1 MAGDKFKIG
10 SLNDALDAY
19 LSKMERV
26 NLSRDV
32 LLRNRELIEST
43 VSQLERLDS
52 LSREVDLSDA
62 LTDGER
68 SIRRGV
74 LSDVR
79 RGMLDG
85 VDLSSSFRSE
95 GRQLDLARQGSGLHL
110 LSRLSGSDRQ
120 AMQRVSDGLRGSGLR
135 GYFDLMSPAQL
146 HQLLQWSV
154 RGGLPQMVG
163 GMGVAMQ
170 HSALHLGGSLSGVVV
185 GSGDS
190 VLEDE
195 LEESVRDNA
204 FELAVSSIQHTSD
217 AILDTLGSI
226 GSRGDSRGEVSS
238 RGSKLK
244 DVRSEDTKKGDSS
257 WWDTLTSVAAIG
269 GTAAVVLRLF
279 GSDSVQEF
287 MSQMST
293 AEGRQRWWD
302 DVSSGLQS
310 KWDKL
315 SSTVSSIWDTLSD
328 VYTTIKEFTKSPDDV
343 VSSSLEV
350 GSRVYGS
357 LDSSSQGMVQS
368 VRNEFLSQEGV
379 RVPGVEGD
387 ANVLSSFGKETG
399 KFVEALG
406 LGALTYKGV
415 RVGSKVVKSV
425 KSLFDLIY
433 PRAAVGAA
441 GAGASM
447 AGLAA
452 VLPLLGLLDE
462 AKRKAFNSLSAAEA
476 FKRGHQGAFL
486 FLDGSSS
493 PTYVPFLLLK
503 DSSGETMI
511 SNMSDADQ
519 LAAVTMA
526 LPGIDAARRVSN
538 NSAILNGALRSGKL
552 SRGDRKVVED
562 LLESGDGAAYQAFL
576 DSRPDIAKMGFEE
589 SGWYVTTPADVSGHL
604 TSNSGYS
611 VYTSADELQAAAK
624 EVFGDD
630 VKAYNDFMNLRQR
643 GLELSGD
650 DVLDAHEVS
659 NFAQD
664 ASFFRKKV
672 LWPMALAIGN
682 LTGSKFY
689 ERTVGGAYYAN
700 QNPLN
705 STPGFSPVVA
715 GVLDFAMRNL
725 AHGGA
730 KEESRNFHN
739 ELNSIRRGEEVDLSQ
754 KSLNMIADSIIER
767 MPKYSVGGNSVV
779 SNASSV
785 NISLNSNEQGSQ

>member
-95 GRQLDLARQGSGLHL
+95 GRQLDLARQGSGLHS

-195 LEESVRDNA
+195 LEESARDNA

-238 RGSKLK
+238 RDSRLK
-244 DVRSEDTKKGDSS
+244 ADRSEDTKKGDSS

-287 MSQMST
+287 MAQMST

-357 LDSSSQGMVQS
+357 LDSSSQSMVQS
-368 VRNEFLSQEGV
+368 VRDGFLSQEGV

-387 ANVLSSFGKETG
+387 ASVLSSFGKETG

-406 LGALTYKGV
+406 LGALVYKGV

-441 GAGASM
+441 GGGASM

-503 DSSGETMI
+503 DSGGETMI
-511 SNMSDADQ
+511 SKMSAEDQ

-526 LPGIDAARRVSN
+526 LPGIDAARHVSN

-589 SGWYVTTPADVSGHL
+589 SGWYLTTPADVSGHL
-604 TSNSGYS
+604 TSNSDYS
-611 VYTSADELQAAAK
+611 VYTSANELQAAAK
-624 EVFGDD
+624 EAFGDD

-650 DVLDAHEVS
+650 DVLDAHDVS

-672 LWPMALAIGN
+672 LFPMALAIGN
-682 LTGSKFY
+682 LTDSKFY

-700 QNPLN
+700 QNPFN
-705 STPGFSPVVA
+705 STPGLSPVVA
-715 GVLDFAMRNL
+715 GMLDFVMSNFAR
-725 AHGGA
+725 GGA
-730 KEESRNFHN
+730 EEESRSFHSD
-739 ELNSIRRGEEVDLSQ
+739 LNSIRRGEEVDLSQ

-767 MPKYSVGGNSVV
+767 MPKYNVGGNSVV